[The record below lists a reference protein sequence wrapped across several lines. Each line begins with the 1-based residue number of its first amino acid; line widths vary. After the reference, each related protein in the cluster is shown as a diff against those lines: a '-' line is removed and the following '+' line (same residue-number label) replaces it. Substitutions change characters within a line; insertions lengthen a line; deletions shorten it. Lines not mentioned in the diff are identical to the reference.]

1 MNQLLKIGVALLCV
15 NVNAFAP
22 NPMGVRKSQTTFS
35 ATLEGRVI
43 EGEMKPTNNFIL
55 VKVADAIEETA
66 GGIILAGKVSRYY
79 LLFLLYYVI
88 YETLSENT

>member
-1 MNQLLKIGVALLCV
+1 MISLFKAALFCV
-15 NVNAFAP
+15 SVNAFAP

-43 EGEMKPTNNFIL
+43 EGEVKPTNNFIL

-66 GGIILAGKVSRYY
+66 GGIILAGKVS
-79 LLFLLYYVI
+79 
-88 YETLSENT
+88 